1 MYLFIQYFSF
11 LADYLLYLFFLLTV
25 PSSSGL
31 GNTPFS
37 YSTDVFSFKTK
48 DKYTDNIELILFV
61 SLKSEALAQKNL
73 TLAGFISTRISAA
86 VSKRSMR
93 S

>member
-1 MYLFIQYFSF
+1 MYIYSFNIFLF
-11 LADYLLYLFFLLTV
+11 LLTIFCTYFFLLTV

-61 SLKSEALAQKNL
+61 SLKSEALAEMK
-73 TLAGFISTRISAA
+73 STELDSCWLH
-86 VSKRSMR
+86 
-93 S
+93 